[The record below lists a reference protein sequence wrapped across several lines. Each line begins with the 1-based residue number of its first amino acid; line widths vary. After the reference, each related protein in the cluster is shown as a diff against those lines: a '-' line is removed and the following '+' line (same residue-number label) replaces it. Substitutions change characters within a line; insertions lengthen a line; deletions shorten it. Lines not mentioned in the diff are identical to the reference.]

1 MPRVS
6 IVTREELENIASN
19 KGIKVTNNISDDD
32 LIKANVRH
40 DNKQKVHK
48 IRRKF

>member
-32 LIKANVRH
+32 
-40 DNKQKVHK
+40 
-48 IRRKF
+48 